1 MPGKIDASLNEKLS
15 RVKWGEYKLGDLFY
29 VKTTKSIDKNKITFS
44 RDGDYDF
51 IGRSNIDNGVQGK
64 VNYLGYAPNAKD
76 TFSLVQVGETI
87 CLFRN
92 NEWYASQNIFILS
105 PKITYLSRQF
115 LFTTAT
121 INKALYEYRSA
132 YVYPTL
138 EEVKRIKVEFPQ
150 TGNGEIDF
158 DFMENFVAELESHRV
173 AELES
178 YLLATGLKD
187 YTLTEEERNAL
198 ENYNTMS
205 FGKFAVIDVFDI
217 KNTSNILSCDITENS
232 GETPYLCASAENNS
246 VSSYI
251 SYNRRYIEE
260 GNCIFIGGKTF
271 VVSWQ
276 KEDFFSNDSH
286 NLALYYKGEQKDRLT
301 QLFLATCIKKS
312 LCHKYSWGNSISK
325 SKIKE
330 DYVDLPVKDCEL
342 DLQNVKTLIS
352 AIQKL
357 VIKDVVLY
365 ADSKIAE
372 TKAIITK

>member
-1 MPGKIDASLNEKLS
+1 MNNEILSETGTIPLISNMSINNGVMGYSSLPANNQANSISCSDTTLGAETMYYQEREYIGYQHIQSFLPRFSPFNKKIALFIISSS
-15 RVKWGEYKLGDLFY
+15 RVATSSAQYDYGHKFNRDEMR
-29 VKTTKSIDKNKITFS
+29 KTII
-44 RDGDYDF
+44 R
-51 IGRSNIDNGVQGK
+51 
-64 VNYLGYAPNAKD
+64 L
-76 TFSLVQVGETI
+76 
-87 CLFRN
+87 
-92 NEWYASQNIFILS
+92 
-105 PKITYLSRQF
+105 
-115 LFTTAT
+115 
-121 INKALYEYRSA
+121 
-132 YVYPTL
+132 
-138 EEVKRIKVEFPQ
+138 PQ

-158 DFMENFVAELESHRV
+158 DFMENFVAELEARRV
-173 AELES
+173 AELEA

-187 YTLTEEERNAL
+187 YALTEEERNAL

-205 FGKFAVIDVFDI
+205 FGKFAVADVFDI

-372 TKAIITK
+372 TKNIIQKR

>member
-1 MPGKIDASLNEKLS
+1 
-15 RVKWGEYKLGDLFY
+15 
-29 VKTTKSIDKNKITFS
+29 
-44 RDGDYDF
+44 
-51 IGRSNIDNGVQGK
+51 
-64 VNYLGYAPNAKD
+64 
-76 TFSLVQVGETI
+76 
-87 CLFRN
+87 
-92 NEWYASQNIFILS
+92 
-105 PKITYLSRQF
+105 
-115 LFTTAT
+115 
-121 INKALYEYRSA
+121 
-132 YVYPTL
+132 
-138 EEVKRIKVEFPQ
+138 
-150 TGNGEIDF
+150 
-158 DFMENFVAELESHRV
+158 
-173 AELES
+173 
-178 YLLATGLKD
+178 
-187 YTLTEEERNAL
+187 
-198 ENYNTMS
+198 MS
-205 FGKFAVIDVFDI
+205 FSKFAVTDVFDI

-372 TKAIITK
+372 TKNIIQKR

>member
-1 MPGKIDASLNEKLS
+1 M
-15 RVKWGEYKLGDLFY
+15 FY

-150 TGNGEIDF
+150 TGNSEIDF
-158 DFMENFVAELESHRV
+158 DFMENFVAELEARRV

-205 FGKFAVIDVFDI
+205 FGKFAVTDVFDI

-372 TKAIITK
+372 TKNILQKR

>member
-1 MPGKIDASLNEKLS
+1 MDF
-15 RVKWGEYKLGDLFY
+15 FY
-29 VKTTKSIDKNKITFS
+29 RKNQWYAGQFVRKIT
-44 RDGDYDF
+44 
-51 IGRSNIDNGVQGK
+51 
-64 VNYLGYAPNAKD
+64 
-76 TFSLVQVGETI
+76 
-87 CLFRN
+87 
-92 NEWYASQNIFILS
+92 
-105 PKITYLSRQF
+105 PKIKINESSVLF
-115 LFTTAT
+115 FTTLLNKQKSRLLSVLVRNVDKTFLSTT
-121 INKALYEYRSA
+121 IQLPIN
-132 YVYPTL
+132 
-138 EEVKRIKVEFPQ
+138 
-150 TGNGEIDF
+150 NGEIDF
-158 DFMENFVAELESHRV
+158 DFMENFVAELE
-173 AELES
+173 A

-187 YTLTEEERNAL
+187 YTLTEEEENVL
-198 ENYNTMS
+198 EKYNTMS
-205 FGKFAVIDVFDI
+205 FGKFAVTDVFDI

-251 SYNRRYIEE
+251 SYNKRYIEE

-276 KEDFFSNDSH
+276 KDDFFSNDSH
-286 NLALYYKGEQKDRLT
+286 NLALYYKGKQKDRLT

-372 TKAIITK
+372 TKNIIQKR

>member
-1 MPGKIDASLNEKLS
+1 MFKIENTLSFNTDKLIPGTEYDYVTRTSLNQGVLQTTGFINEENINS
-15 RVKWGEYKLGDLFY
+15 AGTWSLGLLQMDFFY
-29 VKTTKSIDKNKITFS
+29 RKNQWYAGQFVRKIT
-44 RDGDYDF
+44 
-51 IGRSNIDNGVQGK
+51 
-64 VNYLGYAPNAKD
+64 
-76 TFSLVQVGETI
+76 
-87 CLFRN
+87 
-92 NEWYASQNIFILS
+92 
-105 PKITYLSRQF
+105 PKIKINESSVLF
-115 LFTTAT
+115 FTTLLNKQKSRLLSVLVRNVDKTFLSTT
-121 INKALYEYRSA
+121 IQLPIN
-132 YVYPTL
+132 
-138 EEVKRIKVEFPQ
+138 
-150 TGNGEIDF
+150 NGEIDF
-158 DFMENFVAELESHRV
+158 DFMENFVAELEARRV
-173 AELES
+173 AELEA

-187 YTLTEEERNAL
+187 YTLTEEEENVL
-198 ENYNTMS
+198 EKYNTMS
-205 FGKFAVIDVFDI
+205 FGKFAVTDVFDI

-251 SYNRRYIEE
+251 SYNKRYIEE

-276 KEDFFSNDSH
+276 KDDFFSNDSH
-286 NLALYYKGEQKDRLT
+286 NLALYYKGKQKDRLT

-372 TKAIITK
+372 TKNIIQKR

>member
-1 MPGKIDASLNEKLS
+1 M
-15 RVKWGEYKLGDLFY
+15 FY

-138 EEVKRIKVEFPQ
+138 EEVKRIKVDFPQ

-158 DFMENFVAELESHRV
+158 DFMENFVAELEARRV
-173 AELES
+173 AELEA
-178 YLLATGLKD
+178 YLLAAGLKD
-187 YTLTEEERNAL
+187 YTLTKEEESAL
-198 ENYNTMS
+198 KNYS
-205 FGKFAVIDVFDI
+205 RIDFGEFFVSNVFDI
-217 KNTSNILSCDITENS
+217 KNTSNILSCDITKNS
-232 GETPYLCASAENNS
+232 GTVPYLCASAENNS

-251 SYNRRYIEE
+251 SFDERYKEK
-260 GNCIFIGGKTF
+260 GNCVFIGGKTF
-271 VVSWQ
+271 VVTYQES
-276 KEDFFSNDSH
+276 DFFSNDSH
-286 NLALYYKGEQKDRLT
+286 NLALYFKGTHADKLT
-301 QLFLATCIKKS
+301 QLFLATCVRKS
-312 LCHKYSWGNSISK
+312 LEHKYSWGNSVSK

-330 DYVDLPVKDCEL
+330 DYILLPAKDGAIDFSMVNL
-342 DLQNVKTLIS
+342 LIS

-357 VIKDVVLY
+357 VIRDVVLY
-365 ADSKIAE
+365 ADSKIKA
-372 TKAIITK
+372 TKSVIDSIE

>member
-1 MPGKIDASLNEKLS
+1 M
-15 RVKWGEYKLGDLFY
+15 FY

-115 LFTTAT
+115 LFTMAA

-158 DFMENFVAELESHRV
+158 DFMENFVAELESRRV

-187 YTLTEEERNAL
+187 YTLTEEERHAL

-205 FGKFAVIDVFDI
+205 FGKFAVTDVFDI

-251 SYNRRYIEE
+251 SYNIRYIEE

-342 DLQNVKTLIS
+342 NLQNVKTLIS

-372 TKAIITK
+372 TKNILQKR

>member
-1 MPGKIDASLNEKLS
+1 M
-15 RVKWGEYKLGDLFY
+15 FY

-158 DFMENFVAELESHRV
+158 DFMENLVAELEARRV
-173 AELES
+173 AELEA

-205 FGKFAVIDVFDI
+205 FGKFAVTDVFDI

-312 LCHKYSWGNSISK
+312 LCYKYSWGNSISK

-372 TKAIITK
+372 TKNIIQKR

>member
-1 MPGKIDASLNEKLS
+1 M
-15 RVKWGEYKLGDLFY
+15 RV
-29 VKTTKSIDKNKITFS
+29 VKTNKINIKKGDCPNNPTGKYILPARTATAQNQGLSCYVPINNATILKNKIS
-44 RDGDYDF
+44 VSANGDYCAFWHNANFTILQDSYALDGKDF
-51 IGRSNIDNGVQGK
+51 ELNSGRALFIISQMNCALKNKYNWANKSGWEKIRNECIELPTNNGG
-64 VNYLGYAPNAKD
+64 
-76 TFSLVQVGETI
+76 
-87 CLFRN
+87 
-92 NEWYASQNIFILS
+92 
-105 PKITYLSRQF
+105 
-115 LFTTAT
+115 
-121 INKALYEYRSA
+121 
-132 YVYPTL
+132 
-138 EEVKRIKVEFPQ
+138 
-150 TGNGEIDF
+150 IDF
-158 DFMENFVAELESHRV
+158 DFMENFVAELESRRV

-187 YTLTEEERNAL
+187 YTLTEEEENAL
-198 ENYNTMS
+198 EKYNTMS
-205 FGKFAVIDVFDI
+205 FGKFAVTDVFDI

-365 ADSKIAE
+365 ADSKIKA
-372 TKAIITK
+372 TKSVIDSIE

>member
-1 MPGKIDASLNEKLS
+1 MGELFEISPTRYYKLS
-15 RVKWGEYKLGDLFY
+15 NDEIINVRGIIPV
-29 VKTTKSIDKNKITFS
+29 I
-44 RDGDYDF
+44 
-51 IGRSNIDNGVQGK
+51 SNMSVNNGVMGYSNLQALNNG
-64 VNYLGYAPNAKD
+64 NTITCSDTTLGAETMYFQEKD
-76 TFSLVQVGETI
+76 YIGYQHIQALHPKFKPFNKKIAQ
-87 CLFRN
+87 
-92 NEWYASQNIFILS
+92 FI
-105 PKITYLSRQF
+105 ITGSR
-115 LFTTAT
+115 TAT
-121 INKALYEYRSA
+121 ANGQYDYGHKFNRNAMRKTIIFLPE
-132 YVYPTL
+132 T
-138 EEVKRIKVEFPQ
+138 EI
-150 TGNGEIDF
+150 GEIDF
-158 DFMENFVAELESHRV
+158 DFMENFVAELEARRV
-173 AELES
+173 AELEA

-187 YTLTEEERNAL
+187 FTLTEEEENVL
-198 ENYNTMS
+198 EKYNTMS
-205 FGKFAVIDVFDI
+205 FGKFAVTDVFDI

-251 SYNRRYIEE
+251 SYNKRYIEE

-276 KEDFFSNDSH
+276 KDDFFSNDSH
-286 NLALYYKGEQKDRLT
+286 NLALYYKGKQKDRLT

-372 TKAIITK
+372 TKNILQKR

>member
-1 MPGKIDASLNEKLS
+1 MFKIENTLSFNTDKLIPGTEYDYVTRTSLNQGVLQTTGFINEENINS
-15 RVKWGEYKLGDLFY
+15 AGTWSLGLLQMDFFY
-29 VKTTKSIDKNKITFS
+29 RKNQWYAGQFVRKIT
-44 RDGDYDF
+44 
-51 IGRSNIDNGVQGK
+51 
-64 VNYLGYAPNAKD
+64 
-76 TFSLVQVGETI
+76 
-87 CLFRN
+87 
-92 NEWYASQNIFILS
+92 
-105 PKITYLSRQF
+105 PKIKINESSVLF
-115 LFTTAT
+115 FTTLLNKQKSRLLSVLVRNVDKTFLSTT
-121 INKALYEYRSA
+121 IQLPIN
-132 YVYPTL
+132 
-138 EEVKRIKVEFPQ
+138 
-150 TGNGEIDF
+150 NGEIDF
-158 DFMENFVAELESHRV
+158 DFMENFVAELEARRV
-173 AELES
+173 AELEARRVAELEA

-187 YTLTEEERNAL
+187 YTLTEEEENVL
-198 ENYNTMS
+198 EKYNTMS
-205 FGKFAVIDVFDI
+205 FGKFAVTDVFDI

-251 SYNRRYIEE
+251 SYNKRYIEE

-276 KEDFFSNDSH
+276 KDDFFSNDSH
-286 NLALYYKGEQKDRLT
+286 NLALYYKGKQKDRLT

-365 ADSKIAE
+365 ADRKIAE

>member
-1 MPGKIDASLNEKLS
+1 M
-15 RVKWGEYKLGDLFY
+15 FY

-158 DFMENFVAELESHRV
+158 DFMENFVAELEARRV
-173 AELES
+173 AELEA

-187 YTLTEEERNAL
+187 YTLTEEERNTL

-205 FGKFAVIDVFDI
+205 FDKFAVTDVFDI

-330 DYVDLPVKDCEL
+330 DYIDLPVKDCEL

-357 VIKDVVLY
+357 VIRDVVLY
-365 ADSKIAE
+365 ADSKIKA
-372 TKAIITK
+372 TKSVIDSIE

>member
-1 MPGKIDASLNEKLS
+1 MQ
-15 RVKWGEYKLGDLFY
+15 
-29 VKTTKSIDKNKITFS
+29 KITNMLSKEDLSNRYEYPAYSAESTNNGIIGYTKHPEFICDKEHPIYITFGDHTRTFNIAKKSFS
-44 RDGDYDF
+44 VLDNVKVLLPIINNY
-51 IGRSNIDNGVQGK
+51 RSLLWIITAWQKKIPN
-64 VNYLGYAPNAKD
+64 LGYARHWKIAKNCIIQ
-76 TFSLVQVGETI
+76 L
-87 CLFRN
+87 
-92 NEWYASQNIFILS
+92 
-105 PKITYLSRQF
+105 
-115 LFTTAT
+115 
-121 INKALYEYRSA
+121 
-132 YVYPTL
+132 PT
-138 EEVKRIKVEFPQ
+138 KCGQ
-150 TGNGEIDF
+150 IDF
-158 DFMENFVAELESHRV
+158 EFMESFVAELEARRV
-173 AELES
+173 AELEA

-205 FGKFAVIDVFDI
+205 FGKFAVTDVFDI

-312 LCHKYSWGNSISK
+312 LCYKYSWGNSISK

-372 TKAIITK
+372 TKNIIQKR

>member
-1 MPGKIDASLNEKLS
+1 MPLRNATMLKNVISISANGANTGATFYQSKEFTVLQDAYAIEWIYTNSKLTD
-15 RVKWGEYKLGDLFY
+15 KQYLFL
-29 VKTTKSIDKNKITFS
+29 VGCISKTIY
-44 RDGDYDF
+44 G
-51 IGRSNIDNGVQGK
+51 
-64 VNYLGYAPNAKD
+64 NY
-76 TFSLVQVGETI
+76 
-87 CLFRN
+87 
-92 NEWYASQNIFILS
+92 EW
-105 PKITYLSRQF
+105 T
-115 LFTTAT
+115 
-121 INKALYEYRSA
+121 NKAGWE
-132 YVYPTL
+132 
-138 EEVKRIKVEFPQ
+138 RIKEDVIFLPE
-150 TGNGEIDF
+150 TESCEIDS
-158 DFMENFVAELESHRV
+158 DFMENFVAELEARRV
-173 AELES
+173 AELEA

-187 YTLTEEERNAL
+187 YALTEEERNVL

-205 FGKFAVIDVFDI
+205 FGKFAVTDVFDI
-217 KNTSNILSCDITENS
+217 KNTSNILSCDITKNS

-365 ADSKIAE
+365 ADRKIAE